1 MIFTKY
7 IQLENKICV
16 EVDKIKIF
24 VDFDSKLGYFEN
36 HVAAAKI
43 MARKLGWNLLSYG
56 DCRDGY
62 AFVNGSLSIKA

>member
-7 IQLENKICV
+7 IQSENKISV
-16 EVDKIKIF
+16 EVDKKHIF
-24 VDFDSKLGYFEN
+24 VDFDPKLGYFEN

-43 MARKLGWNLLSYG
+43 MAAKLGWNLLSHG

-62 AFVNGSLSIKA
+62 AFVNGNLSIKV